1 MTQTVPEHP
10 HDGAPQDSR
19 IQRMPKVVVWLTLL
33 IAAAHVA
40 RILAPIDL
48 QYAIVDALAVNP
60 IRFAAWSENAYASPL
75 EAAVPLL
82 GHMFVHGG
90 IAPLLFGFMH
100 LFFNLMLILQ
110 TGEITASRLGRDF
123 GGGVR
128 FLVLF
133 LVSGVAGAICYIGV
147 NAGVDRSAIG
157 ASGAAC
163 GLFAAYLMA
172 ARSDWRS
179 ALADPAVRSAGFW
192 FLFVNVGL
200 AFAVTA
206 WGVLPIA
213 WEAHLGGFIGGA
225 ILYPLLAPRGRA
237 GPWG

>member
-1 MTQTVPEHP
+1 M
-10 HDGAPQDSR
+10 
-19 IQRMPKVVVWLTLL
+19 
-33 IAAAHVA
+33 
-40 RILAPIDL
+40 DL
-48 QYAIVDALAVNP
+48 QIAIVEAAAVNP
-60 IRFAAWSENAYASPL
+60 SRFAAWSSQAYSSPI
-75 EAAVPLL
+75 EAAGALV

-110 TGEITASRLGRDF
+110 AGEITAWRLGRDAA
-123 GGGVR
+123 GGAR
-128 FLVLF
+128 FLLLF
-133 LVSGVAGAICYIGV
+133 LISGVAGAVCFIVI
-147 NAGVDRSAIG
+147 NAGEDRSAVG

-163 GLFAAYLMA
+163 GLFAAYLLA
-172 ARSDWRS
+172 ARSDWRR

-200 AFAVTA
+200 AFAITA
-206 WGVLPIA
+206 GGVLPIA

-225 ILYPLLAPRGRA
+225 IAYTLLAPRGRA